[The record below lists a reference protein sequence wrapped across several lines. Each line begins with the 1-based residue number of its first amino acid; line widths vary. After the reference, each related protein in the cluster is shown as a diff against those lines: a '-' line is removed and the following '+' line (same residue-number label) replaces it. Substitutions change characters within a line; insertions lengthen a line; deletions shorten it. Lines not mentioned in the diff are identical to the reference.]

1 MISARLDRVVLAVL
15 ILLFG
20 TIAVWNSR
28 TYPPLGGFDAA
39 QHIEYAR
46 TLIERGE
53 LPEGG
58 ASYTPPG
65 FYVLAGSAIKVGD
78 ALGVGEPE
86 RLVQLLNAAFAIG
99 TALLVLALARLLFP
113 GRPLVHWAA
122 VAFFACC
129 PVVLRTTAMFHPQPL
144 AMLLAA
150 LALTQTAQM
159 IVRKRYGVLQW
170 VALALTLAAG
180 QLVRSVGLWTIGV
193 VVLALLFA
201 AVNQSDQRRR
211 IGAGLGIAATAAIL
225 LALPWYV
232 HLQRTTDSAVLGR
245 NYSID
250 PFPPGFPASFY
261 VSPGLPEVI
270 TDPHRGAR
278 GPTYLPI
285 LYADTWGDYFGIW
298 SWNPPRPELTS
309 SVNRRLTAQSVVGLP
324 LTALALA
331 GWLALCG
338 LTVARRHR
346 SPALMLVALM
356 PAAALAG
363 TLYYATRRV
372 LVDGDTIKAMFLLTA
387 IPAWAIS
394 FGFAVDV
401 LVERSRRLGL
411 AVLAVLI
418 PCLAVSLAYATFA
431 FVS

>member
-1 MISARLDRVVLAVL
+1 MISPRLDRVVLAVL
-15 ILLFG
+15 ILFG
-20 TIAVWNSR
+20 TIAVWNAR

-65 FYVLAGSAIKVGD
+65 FYVLAGSAIKVGE

-86 RLVQLLNAAFAIG
+86 RLVQLLNAALAIG

-113 GRPLVHWAA
+113 ARPLVHWAA

-144 AMLLAA
+144 AMLLAT

-201 AVNQSDQRRR
+201 AVSQSDQRRR
-211 IGAGLGIAATAAIL
+211 IGAGLGIAATAAVL

-250 PFPPGFPASFY
+250 PFPPGFPVSFY
-261 VSPGLPEVI
+261 VSSGLPDVI

-278 GPTYLPI
+278 GPAYLPI

-298 SWNPPRPELTS
+298 SWSPPRPELTS
-309 SVNRRLTAQSVVGLP
+309 SVNRRLAIQSVVGLP
-324 LTALALA
+324 LTAFALA